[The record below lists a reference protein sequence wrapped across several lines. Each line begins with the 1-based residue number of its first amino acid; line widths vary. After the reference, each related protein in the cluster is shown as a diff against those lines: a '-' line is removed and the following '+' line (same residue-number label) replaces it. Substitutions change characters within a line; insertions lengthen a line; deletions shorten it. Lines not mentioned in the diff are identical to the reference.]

1 MLLRRRFAIG
11 DRAFTV
17 LGDPCFDVKS
27 GEWNARLLFV
37 PLDHSLARSVVSEPL
52 AHARKRDDIVR
63 QLTTASDR
71 AIVSAFRSIVLPLPR
86 RTRAR

>member
-1 MLLRRRFAIG
+1 MLLRRRFVTG

-17 LGDPCFDVKS
+17 LGDPWFDATR
-27 GEWNARLLFV
+27 GEWSARLLFI

-52 AHARKRDDIVR
+52 ARGRKRDDIVR
-63 QLTTASDR
+63 ELAAASDR
-71 AIVSAFRSIVLPLPR
+71 TILRAFRSMVLPLPR